1 MANFS
6 TDADLQIYQPD
17 ILGFGISSFTTPNNY
32 HTLARA
38 DIERDLR
45 IKWYPVYIK
54 QTYRDIT
61 LLNSTEMD
69 GTKLTDAQFK
79 RLSVYKVIGSYSCP
93 QLTKYNSNDNL
104 DRFQVMMKHYNQMY
118 ADEFDSILKDGV
130 EYDADGSHVVA
141 DAEKAPYHRLQLI
154 RWK

>member
-6 TDADLQIYQPD
+6 TDTDLQVYQPD
-17 ILGFGISSFTTPNNY
+17 ILGFGISSFTTPNDY
-32 HTLARA
+32 HALARA

-45 IKWYPVYIK
+45 IKWYPVYVK
-54 QTYRDIT
+54 QTYRDISLLNTTEMNAT
-61 LLNSTEMD
+61 LL
-69 GTKLTDAQFK
+69 TDSQFK
-79 RLSVYKVIGSYSCP
+79 RLSVYKVIGSYACP

-104 DRFQVMMKHYNQMY
+104 DRFQVMMKHYLQMY

-130 EYDADGSHVVA
+130 EYDADDSNTVK

-154 RWK
+154 R